1 MKNRDDLE
9 MEVRAMVEMQLREK
23 VGMQLREKGKWVK
36 GKALTLATLLL
47 KHGAE
52 PTRLLAREFDYSGQ
66 MVRIP
71 AEAAD
76 YMVALLLYVTP
87 RCRGGRLKEST
98 LYARILMAAGMSQR
112 QAAGIVAKKT
122 GESAVNIRPRLV
134 VRKKTRSR
142 KPRSS
147 KSGSGKPRSSKPR

>member
-9 MEVRAMVEMQLREK
+9 MEVREMVEMQLREM
-23 VGMQLREKGKWVK
+23 VEMQLREKGKWVK
-36 GKALTLATLLL
+36 GKALTLAKLLV

-52 PTRLLAREFDYSGQ
+52 PTRLLEPEFDYSGQ

-87 RCRGGRLKEST
+87 RPRGGPPKQST
-98 LYARILMAAGMSQR
+98 LYARILTAAGMPQR
-112 QAAGIVAKKT
+112 HGRTYRSEKY
-122 GESAVNIRPRLV
+122 RR
-134 VRKKTRSR
+134 VR
-142 KPRSS
+142 
-147 KSGSGKPRSSKPR
+147 G